1 MTALT
6 KCTSVHNNKNY
17 PIGVFDS
24 GVGGLS
30 VLHEIRKLLPHENL
44 LYVADSA
51 HAPYGEKSKDYIL
64 ERSTAIVEFFI
75 SQQVKAIVVACNTAT
90 GAAVK
95 ELRPQYALP
104 IIAMEPA
111 VKPASERTQTGAIGV
126 MATSRTLA
134 SNNSQVLFARFA
146 DQVSIIPQ
154 ACPGLVE
161 QVERGELTT
170 DKTRALVSQYVLPL
184 VEQNADYI
192 VLGCTHY
199 PFLASLIQEIAGPAV
214 SVIDSG
220 MAIARE
226 LRSRLEKAEILTHR
240 ACASSVQFW
249 SSDCSDRARKIISH
263 LWGADV
269 EVAVLPE
276 PAEIYGGAGAR
287 INARQ

>member
-1 MTALT
+1 M
-6 KCTSVHNNKNY
+6 VNNQNY

-30 VLHEIRKLLPHENL
+30 VLREIHKLLPHEDL

-51 HAPYGEKSKDYIL
+51 HALYGDKPKEFIL
-64 ERSTAIVEFFI
+64 ERSTAIVEFFV

-95 ELRPQYALP
+95 ELRPQYTLP

-126 MATSRTLA
+126 MATRRTLS
-134 SNNSQVLFARFA
+134 SNNSQLLFARFA
-146 DQVSIIPQ
+146 DEVTIIPL

-170 DKTRALVSQYVLPL
+170 DKTRDLVGKCAPL
-184 VEQNADYI
+184 VERNVDFI

-199 PFLASLIQEIAGPAV
+199 PFLAPLIQEIAGSAV

-220 MAIARE
+220 LAIARDFGLGLKK
-226 LRSRLEKAEILTHR
+226 LR
-240 ACASSVQFW
+240 
-249 SSDCSDRARKIISH
+249 
-263 LWGADV
+263 
-269 EVAVLPE
+269 P
-276 PAEIYGGAGAR
+276 
-287 INARQ
+287 